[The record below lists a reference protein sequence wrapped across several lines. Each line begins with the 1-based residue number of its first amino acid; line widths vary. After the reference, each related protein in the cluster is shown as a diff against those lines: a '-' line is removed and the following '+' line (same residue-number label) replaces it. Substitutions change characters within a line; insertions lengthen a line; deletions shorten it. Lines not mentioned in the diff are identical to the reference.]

1 MSETI
6 LAKKTSFPL
15 SQQNKR
21 RKKKKKEKKNRKRKQ
36 ICLHQANA
44 GRWI

>member
-21 RKKKKKEKKNRKRKQ
+21 RKKKKKKNRKRKQ

>member
-21 RKKKKKEKKNRKRKQ
+21 RRKKKKKNRKRKQ

>member
-21 RKKKKKEKKNRKRKQ
+21 RKKKKNRKRKQ

>member
-21 RKKKKKEKKNRKRKQ
+21 RKKKKKNRKRKQ

>member
-21 RKKKKKEKKNRKRKQ
+21 RRKKKKANMSSPSKRREMDLMK
-36 ICLHQANA
+36 L
-44 GRWI
+44 